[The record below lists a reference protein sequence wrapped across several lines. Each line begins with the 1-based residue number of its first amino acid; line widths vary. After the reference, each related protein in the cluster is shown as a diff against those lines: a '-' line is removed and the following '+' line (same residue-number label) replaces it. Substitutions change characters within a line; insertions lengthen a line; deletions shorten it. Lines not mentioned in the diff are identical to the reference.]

1 MSRSHKASM
10 SELLKSI
17 KSHQD
22 VKALAAGQ
30 LPELAD
36 ALRKVILETV
46 SKTGGHLASN
56 LGSVELTIALL
67 RVFSPPGDKIIWDV
81 GHQAYAWKLLT
92 GRLER
97 FHTLRQ
103 HGGISGFLKPDESPC
118 DAFGAGHAGT
128 ALSAALGMAAAR
140 DRRSGDEAVIAVIGD
155 ASMTNGISLEAL
167 NCLDDVG
174 SKVIVVLN
182 DNEMSISENVGALS
196 RRLGRML
203 TDVRYNRIKTVAEA
217 AGHRLRMTPLRRV
230 YHRIEQAIKSLW
242 LRNAFFE
249 EFGLR
254 YIGPIDGHD
263 FSALVSA
270 FCSANE
276 YKKSVVIHVVTKKG
290 RGFKPAEACPSQWH
304 GVGAFDLEKE
314 ALSGGKRGYSQV
326 FGETLA
332 KLADQDTSI
341 MAITAAMCDGT
352 GLDLF
357 AARHPDRF
365 FDVGICESHAV
376 VFAAGLAASGCR
388 PVFAVYS
395 TFLQRAVDCVMHD
408 VCLQRLPVVFCL
420 DRAGIVGNDGPTH
433 HGIYDIPMLRCLP
446 NLIIMQPK
454 DSVELE
460 AMLKTALMQDG
471 PSVIR
476 YPRDPG
482 PPVSTPDVVDA
493 LTVGESELISGQS
506 DVPSVWIWAL
516 GDMIPLAGET
526 AACLKQAGLCAGVVN
541 ARFVKPL
548 DSKRLFEQATTA
560 RLIVTLENGAI
571 SGGFGSAVREALSQ
585 NGVVCPVCSFGW
597 PDVFVG
603 QGTTRQLMDDYGLTP
618 ERLAERIARNIGVA
632 TVA

>member
-1 MSRSHKASM
+1 MV
-10 SELLKSI
+10 ELLKSI
-17 KSHQD
+17 KCPQD
-22 VKALAAGQ
+22 VKALAVSQ
-30 LPELAD
+30 LHELAG
-36 ALRKVILETV
+36 ALRTAILETV

-56 LGSVELTIALL
+56 LGTVELTIALL
-67 RVFSPPGDKIIWDV
+67 RVFSPPSDKIVWDV

-92 GRLER
+92 GRLGR

-103 HGGISGFLKPDESPC
+103 HGGISGFPKPDESPF
-118 DAFGAGHAGT
+118 DVFVAGHAGT

-140 DRRSGDEAVIAVIGD
+140 DRKGEAGDIIAVIGD

-203 TDVRYNRIKTVAEA
+203 ADVRYNRIKTVAEA
-217 AGHRLRMTPLRRV
+217 AGHRLHMTPFRRI
-230 YHRIEQAIKSLW
+230 YHRVEQAIKSLW

-263 FSALVSA
+263 FSALENA
-270 FCSANE
+270 LCSARE
-276 YKKSVVIHVVTKKG
+276 YKKSVVIHVATKKG
-290 RGFKPAEACPSQWH
+290 RGFKPAEENPSQWH
-304 GVGAFDLEKE
+304 GVGPFDLEE
-314 ALSGGKRGYSQV
+314 MTLGKGKHGYSRA
-326 FGETLA
+326 FGEVLA
-332 KLADQDTSI
+332 TLADQDDSI
-341 MAITAAMCDGT
+341 TAITAAMCEGT

-357 AARHPDRF
+357 AARHPRRF

-376 VFAAGLAASGCR
+376 VFAAGLAASGYR

-395 TFLQRAVDCVMHD
+395 TFMQRAVDCVMHD
-408 VCLQRLPVVFCL
+408 VCLQKLPVVFCL
-420 DRAGIVGNDGPTH
+420 DRAGVVGNDGPTH

-446 NLIIMQPK
+446 NLLIMQPR

-460 AMLKTALMQDG
+460 AMLKTAFAQDM
-471 PSVIR
+471 PVVIR

-482 PPVSTPDVVDA
+482 PEVFRPDVVGP
-493 LTVGESELISGQS
+493 LPVGKAEVFLPQNDMPPATPAI
-506 DVPSVWIWAL
+506 WMWAL
-516 GDMIPLAGET
+516 GDMVPLACET
-526 AACLKQAGLCAGVVN
+526 AYRLRKAGLCVGVVN

-548 DSKRLFEQATTA
+548 DIRMLLAQAA
-560 RLIVTLENGAI
+560 DSRLIVTLENGAV
-571 SGGFGSAVREALSQ
+571 SGGFGSAVREALASA
-585 NGVVCPVCSFGW
+585 GSGCPVYACGW
-597 PDVFVG
+597 PDAFVG

-618 ERLAERIARNIGVA
+618 ECLSEQVMRNIGVA
-632 TVA
+632 TIA